1 MKITKIST
9 KFYVYVHTNPSNGKV
24 FYVGKGSSN
33 RAYQTRSRNDH
44 WKNTVNKYGINVSIV
59 KNNMTNEEAASFEMW
74 LISFYGMENLCNMTA
89 GGEGCISLKQESKDK
104 MAIAKIGNKNA
115 LGHSCNNIDN
125 KERMKHFGNKNML
138 GKKHSEKTKA
148 LISKNNIGKI
158 FSAEARKK
166 QSESLKLAYKEG
178 RMYSPTKGKP
188 AWNKGLSPSK
198 ETLEKQRLKKIGV
211 KRKPHSQETKEKMRL
226 AALNR
231 KQNGYITTSPK
242 EIRSSISI

>member
-59 KNNMTNEEAASFEMW
+59 KDNMTNEEAASFEMW

-104 MAIAKIGNKNA
+104 ISNSLKGKTQSFESNQKRIASLKKTWANPELRELKRIQSIELYR
-115 LGHSCNNIDN
+115 LGIIC
-125 KERMKHFGNKNML
+125 
-138 GKKHSEKTKA
+138 KKG
-148 LISKNNIGKI
+148 IPSK
-158 FSAEARKK
+158 KK
-166 QSESLKLAYKEG
+166 GLPFDGDKVKLSESLKKY
-178 RMYSPTKGKP
+178 YSINNI
-188 AWNKGLSPSK
+188 WNKIIPDSNQIQFILESYKKNKNVLRISK
-198 ETLEKQRLKKIGV
+198 SINRSRNFVYRILK
-211 KRKPHSQETKEKMRL
+211 E
-226 AALNR
+226 
-231 KQNGYITTSPK
+231 NGYITTSPK